1 MSTNYARSER
11 NALCDLLLDVGPDA
25 PTLCEGWTARD
36 LAAHLAIRE
45 RRLDAAAGIL
55 VPLAAA
61 YGERIRRQ
69 YAKREWPSLVKAVR
83 EGPPPFSPLRLD
95 PLDRLVN
102 TNEFFVHH
110 EDVRRAQPDWAP
122 RDLPSG
128 LEDHLW
134 EALGR
139 LARLTLRRAGVGVV
153 LDAGDGRR
161 RRVVGG
167 DLEVEVCGAVGELVL
182 FTNGRRD
189 HCRVELHGPESA
201 VAQLRDTDFG
211 I

>member
-1 MSTNYARSER
+1 MPTNFARSER
-11 NALCDLLLDVGPDA
+11 HALCDLLVAVGPDA

-45 RRLDAAAGIL
+45 RRPDAAAGIL
-55 VPLAAA
+55 VPFAAA

-69 YAKREWPSLVKAVR
+69 YAKREWSSLVTLVR
-83 EGPPPFSPLRLD
+83 DGPPAFSPLRLD

-110 EDVRRAQPDWAP
+110 EDLRRAQPGWEP
-122 RDLPSG
+122 RDLPTG
-128 LEDHLW
+128 LVDRLW
-134 EALGR
+134 EVLGR

-161 RRVVGG
+161 CRVVGG
-167 DLEVEVCGAVGELVL
+167 DVEVEVCGAVGELVL

-189 HCRVELHGPESA
+189 HARVELHGPDSA
-201 VAQLRDTDFG
+201 LMRLRETNLG